1 VVNNHSKNRSGDV
14 YIVLEAHRF
23 VADMEGLTVAATH
36 GSPWGYDTFVPLM
49 FAGFNIDDDVLYER
63 VSTTDI
69 AVTLS
74 AVLGIKPPSG
84 AQGKVLEKVLDTD

>member
-1 VVNNHSKNRSGDV
+1 LVVNNHSKNRSGDI

-36 GSPWGYDTFVPLM
+36 GSPWGYDTYVPLI
-49 FAGFNIDDDVLYER
+49 FAGFGIDDEVVYDR
-63 VSTTDI
+63 VSTTDT

-74 AVLGIKPPSG
+74 AILGIKAPSDS
-84 AQGKVLEKVLDTD
+84 QGKVLKKVLDD